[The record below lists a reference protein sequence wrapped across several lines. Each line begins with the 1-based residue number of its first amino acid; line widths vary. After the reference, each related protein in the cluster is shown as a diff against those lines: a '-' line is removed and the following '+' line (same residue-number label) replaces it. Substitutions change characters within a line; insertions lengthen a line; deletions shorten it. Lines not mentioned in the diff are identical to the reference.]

1 MSRST
6 QWNGT
11 AVRAWRFGLF
21 SLWVLSGCGSSPRVE
36 YFALEPTEQHGAEVF
51 PIATPLQVAQVHL
64 PPSLDRKQ
72 MVRHTGAYT
81 LDISDQHRWSAP
93 LDAMVRQ
100 VLSQDLMKLLP
111 PGKLILPEEPA
122 PASTRKIVVNVVEFA
137 ADAQG
142 TVRFEGTWS
151 LIVPESGAPP
161 KNRTVRL
168 SEPAGH
174 DTSSQVKS
182 MSRILERLA
191 AQIAAGTQP

>member
-6 QWNGT
+6 RCNG
-11 AVRAWRFGLF
+11 AAMRAWRFGLF

-51 PIATPLQVAQVHL
+51 SISTPLQVAQVHL

-72 MVRHTGAYT
+72 MVRHTGAFT

-93 LDAMVRQ
+93 LDAMIRQ

-137 ADAQG
+137 ADAHD

-151 LIVPESGAPP
+151 LIAPEPGAPP

-174 DTSSQVKS
+174 DTASQVRG